1 MAADPHHMTTTADAA
16 PPMSDAELLAE
27 RQETWNRFCRFV
39 TWSIA
44 ATATVLALL
53 LIFVA

>member
-1 MAADPHHMTTTADAA
+1 MAADPHHTTTTADA

-39 TWSIA
+39 TWSIV

-53 LIFVA
+53 VIFVA